1 MKKMMSILIAV
12 LWMLLLTCSSTA
24 SAYPTEIKYGTPII
38 DGQLDDMYRKS
49 ASTSIDTQGTYT
61 WGGTSQN
68 DAYVITYYLWDDQ
81 YLYVCCIAYDTDLLD
96 VGEARYQAY
105 PATWTA
111 ECVEV
116 FFNTGDGRWK
126 IHMDAFGHAFYFG
139 DNRDGAANPFNGA
152 TDKEY
157 YPQPSEY
164 QAAVSFLDG
173 GYGNEYDGYI
183 AEFAIPFSHLT
194 EGVSFTTSTQ
204 IVDMTALGG
213 DMEAPIYGE
222 GYCSST
228 YDYVLT
234 LIADSE
240 ESTSDQ
246 NITSDVDITSEDTS
260 LTTNFISDDMVETGN
275 EILHDKMQTTLTMVI
290 VGATLVLIG
299 LLLFLFLRKRNKK
312 NV

>member
-81 YLYVCCIAYDTDLLD
+81 YLYVCCKAYDTDLLD

-116 FFNTGDGRWK
+116 FLTQEMADGRFIW
-126 IHMDAFGHAFYFG
+126 M
-139 DNRDGAANPFNGA
+139 P
-152 TDKEY
+152 
-157 YPQPSEY
+157 
-164 QAAVSFLDG
+164 LDM
-173 GYGNEYDGYI
+173 
-183 AEFAIPFSHLT
+183 P
-194 EGVSFTTSTQ
+194 
-204 IVDMTALGG
+204 
-213 DMEAPIYGE
+213 
-222 GYCSST
+222 
-228 YDYVLT
+228 
-234 LIADSE
+234 
-240 ESTSDQ
+240 
-246 NITSDVDITSEDTS
+246 
-260 LTTNFISDDMVETGN
+260 FISVT
-275 EILHDKMQTTLTMVI
+275 I
-290 VGATLVLIG
+290 VTERQIPSMG
-299 LLLFLFLRKRNKK
+299 LPIKSITPNRLNIRQRFHF
-312 NV
+312 